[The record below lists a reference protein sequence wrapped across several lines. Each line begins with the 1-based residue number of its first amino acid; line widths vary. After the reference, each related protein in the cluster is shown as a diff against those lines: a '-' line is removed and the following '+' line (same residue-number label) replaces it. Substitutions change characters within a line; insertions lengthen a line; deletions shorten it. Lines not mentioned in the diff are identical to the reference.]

1 MCVTAESGTQAENEP
16 RKRRIAFAGL
26 MVEQKATAY
35 AEITRVI
42 SVIEDKGQKTALSA
56 GALMALGVPIMT
68 KAEIPAGVRIPVNIV
83 LFLAVA
89 LCITSYAFCL
99 VVMWVRSVAAPPHLY
114 EMQRALHYVLQQD
127 DSQMTEELELRVL
140 DQQSIYWD
148 RALEGHEIRAQKKV
162 VALRW
167 AQGFLA
173 AGVGVI
179 AFALVMVLMAS
190 FL

>member
-1 MCVTAESGTQAENEP
+1 MCVVAAENEP
-16 RKRRIAFAGL
+16 RKRRIAFAEL
-26 MVEQKATAY
+26 MVEQKAAAY
-35 AEITRVI
+35 EEMTRVI

-68 KAEIPAGVRIPVNIV
+68 KAEIPAEVRIPVNIV

-89 LCITSYAFCL
+89 LCITSYALCL

-162 VALRW
+162 GALRW